1 MVNDDRRNAAPASAR
16 EDLSQD
22 FDFGPQ
28 EIPWDEEDGLFD
40 GEEIVVG

>member
-1 MVNDDRRNAAPASAR
+1 MVNGDRNNAARRPSR

-22 FDFGPQ
+22 FHFGP
-28 EIPWDEEDGLFD
+28 EEPSWDEEDGLFD